1 MELHH
6 VRDFV
11 AVAEELSFTR
21 AADKLHVAQ
30 PSLTRKIRNLEEE
43 IGVSLFDRGKGRLVL
58 TEAGRAFLT
67 AAKRLLAL
75 SAESIETARRVGR
88 GEVER
93 FRIGYTAG
101 FDYHRLPATLAAFH
115 RVCPAVK
122 LSLFDMTCAEQMR
135 GLEHYEIDLG
145 FVGIPDALQ
154 GSGLQ
159 SACVGNYELL
169 AALPAASDL
178 ARKTAIAI
186 EDLEDVPFI
195 ALSLKE
201 YPRYDEW
208 MRRVSPAAFRPRR
221 VQTAERFSVMLNSV
235 AAGLG
240 VALMHRAKPPSAP
253 RRRGVPPPQT
263 PAAGG
268 VVRGLAA
275 RRPIPGAAR
284 VSADFKG
291 VAATAGRFQRTAGEG
306 LISFRRIALR
316 RSSTSRAAHR
326 APAQR

>member
-43 IGVSLFDRGKGRLVL
+43 IGVSLFDRAKGRLAL
-58 TEAGRAFLT
+58 TDAGRAFLT
-67 AAKRLLAL
+67 EAKRLLAL
-75 SAESIETARRVGR
+75 STESIEIARRVGR
-88 GEVER
+88 AEVER

-122 LSLFDMTCAEQMR
+122 LSLFDLTCAEQMR
-135 GLEHYEIDLG
+135 ALERYEIDLG
-145 FVGIPDALQ
+145 FVGIPDALH
-154 GSGLQ
+154 GSGL
-159 SACVGNYELL
+159 SAACVGNYELL
-169 AALPAASDL
+169 AVLPEASDL

-201 YPRYDEW
+201 YPHYDEW

-221 VQTAERFSVMLNSV
+221 VQTPERFSVMLNSV

-240 VALMHRAKPPSAP
+240 VALMLEQNRHLPHEGVVFRHLKPPMRAELFVAWRPDDQSRALHEYL
-253 RRRGVPPPQT
+253 RILRASPQR
-263 PAAGG
+263 PAASSN
-268 VVRGLAA
+268 VRL
-275 RRPIPGAAR
+275 
-284 VSADFKG
+284 VKG
-291 VAATAGRFQRTAGEG
+291 
-306 LISFRRIALR
+306 
-316 RSSTSRAAHR
+316 
-326 APAQR
+326 